1 MSAEEAP
8 RELVVDAKP
17 APGDQ
22 STTSG
27 TAMTPLILPAVVAAV
42 LAKAVS
48 PLMGLFGLGVGV
60 VVLLVLRKPDAG
72 KFVLRIDGAE
82 VEVSRDRTKEVVARF
97 PLDDLWDVALD
108 KEMRPATGGRG
119 GAGPSERVRLAF
131 ERAAP
136 ADPVFVPEERLT
148 PIEASEWLAKVRVFL
163 RKHGW
168 VPRDER
174 AEDGP

>member
-1 MSAEEAP
+1 MSGEEAP
-8 RELVVDAKP
+8 KELVVDAKS

-27 TAMTPLILPAVVAAV
+27 TAMTPLILPGVVAAV

-60 VVLLVLRKPDAG
+60 VVLLVLRKPNAG
-72 KFVLRIDGAE
+72 RFVLRVDGAE
-82 VEVSRDRTKEVVARF
+82 LEVTREKTKDVVARF
-97 PLDDLWDVALD
+97 PLEELWDVALD
-108 KEMRPATGGRG
+108 KEVRPASGGRG
-119 GAGPSERVRLAF
+119 GGPSERVRLAF
-131 ERAAP
+131 ERVAP

-148 PIEASEWLAKVRVFL
+148 PLEAAEWLAKVRVFL

-168 VPRDER
+168 IPKDER
-174 AEDGP
+174 PDPDS